1 MRELP
6 LVWRLGL
13 VAIAVAALVFVAW
26 KSAASKDDWMGE
38 HLAEFLGA
46 VASAAALAFIAYAAN
61 IQARQARSQ
70 ELLNAYDLARGDL
83 GAQARTI
90 AITARLVVEEKKG
103 GGQGKLEVYQRAY
116 DAGDRTA
123 FAQLIIQPRRIIEA
137 FDGEAGKR
145 LKHQALRYIAIF
157 DSVAALTQE
166 QALESVLF
174 RLPLG
179 RAYCVL
185 KIALQDDRSGRL
197 AGFLKLSPDPEPMLS
212 EDQP

>member
-1 MRELP
+1 M
-6 LVWRLGL
+6 
-13 VAIAVAALVFVAW
+13 VFVVW
-26 KSAASKDDWMGE
+26 KSAASPGDWMGE

-70 ELLNAYDLARGDL
+70 ELLNAYDMARSDL

-90 AITARLVVEEKKG
+90 AITARLVVEERKG

-116 DAGDRTA
+116 DSGDRTA
-123 FAQLIIQPRRIIEA
+123 FAQVIIQPKRIMDALE
-137 FDGEAGKR
+137 GEAGKK
-145 LKHQALRYIAIF
+145 LKHQALRYIGIF
-157 DSVAALTQE
+157 DSVAALTKE

-185 KIALQDDRSGRL
+185 KIALKDDPNGRL
-197 AGFLKLSPDPEPMLS
+197 AAFLELSPDPDPLLS
-212 EDQP
+212 EGQP

>member
-6 LVWRLGL
+6 SAWRISLV
-13 VAIAVAALVFVAW
+13 VIAIAAVAFVTW
-26 KSAASKDDWMGE
+26 KSAASGDDWMGE

-70 ELLNAYDLARGDL
+70 ELLNAYDMARGDL

-90 AITARLVVEEKKG
+90 AITARLVVEERKG
-103 GGQGKLEVYQRAY
+103 GGQGKLEAYQKAY
-116 DAGDRTA
+116 DSGDRTA
-123 FAQLIIQPRRIIEA
+123 FAQLIIQPKRIMDA
-137 FDGEAGKR
+137 LNGEAGKR

-157 DSVAALTQE
+157 DSVAALTKE

-185 KIALQDDRSGRL
+185 KIALKDDGNGRL
-197 AGFLKLSPDPEPMLS
+197 AAFLKLSPDPDPMLS
-212 EDQP
+212 EEQP

>member
-6 LVWRLGL
+6 SAWRISLA
-13 VAIAVAALVFVAW
+13 VIAIAAVAFVTW
-26 KSAASKDDWMGE
+26 KSAASGDDWMGE

-70 ELLNAYDLARGDL
+70 ELLNAYDMARGDL

-90 AITARLVVEEKKG
+90 AIAARLVVEERKG
-103 GGQGKLEVYQRAY
+103 GGQGKLEAYQKAY

-123 FAQLIIQPRRIIEA
+123 FAQLIIQPRRIIDA

-157 DSVAALTQE
+157 DSVAALTKE

-185 KIALQDDRSGRL
+185 KIALKDDRTGRL
-197 AGFLKLSPDPEPMLS
+197 AAFLKLSPDPDPMLS
-212 EDQP
+212 EEPP

>member
-1 MRELP
+1 MHELP
-6 LVWRLGL
+6 STWRAGL
-13 VAIAVAALVFVAW
+13 VAIAVAALIFVIW
-26 KSAASKDDWMGE
+26 KSLASEADWTGE
-38 HLAEFLGA
+38 HLAEALGA
-46 VASAAALAFIAYAAN
+46 VASAAALAFIAYAAT

-70 ELLNAYDLARGDL
+70 ELLNAYDMARSDL

-103 GGQGKLEVYQRAY
+103 GGPGKLEVYQRAY
-116 DAGDRTA
+116 DSGDRTA
-123 FAQLIIQPRRIIEA
+123 FAQLIIQPRRIMDA
-137 FDGEAGKR
+137 LDGEAGKR

-157 DSVAALTQE
+157 DSVAALTKE

-185 KIALQDDRSGRL
+185 KIALNDDRSGRL
-197 AGFLKLSPDPEPMLS
+197 AGFLKLSPDPDPLLAE
-212 EDQP
+212 EQP

>member
-6 LVWRLGL
+6 SAWRVSLVLI
-13 VAIAVAALVFVAW
+13 VVAALVFMTW
-26 KSAASKDDWMGE
+26 KSVASKDDWMGE

-70 ELLNAYDLARGDL
+70 ELLNAYDLARGDP
-83 GAQARTI
+83 GAQTRTI
-90 AITARLVVEEKKG
+90 AITARLLVEEKKS
-103 GGQGKLEVYQRAY
+103 GGQGKLEIYQRAY

-123 FAQLIIQPRRIIEA
+123 FAQLFLQPRRIVEA

-212 EDQP
+212 EDQS